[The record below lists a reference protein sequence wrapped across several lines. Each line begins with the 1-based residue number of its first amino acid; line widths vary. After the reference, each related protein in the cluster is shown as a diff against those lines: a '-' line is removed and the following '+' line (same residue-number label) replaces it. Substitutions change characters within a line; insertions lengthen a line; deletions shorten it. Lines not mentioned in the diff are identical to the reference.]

1 MTAPTTSVPQ
11 GRSRVEEPGVPAGR
25 RASACARQVR
35 RVVATEVRTSPALLP
50 IAALTVI
57 GCLRLASADAQ
68 WVGYWQNTTLKVHTY
83 ACIVIG
89 IVSGAIAAW
98 QAGRSRAAGLHPME
112 NTATVDGASIVL
124 RAVAPIWLLATTGF
138 LLVLAAAL
146 GRSAVVH
153 AGTPPWGLVVMTV
166 AVLGMQVAAGAALG
180 AWLPRRSA
188 PVVTIVVLYAGGAAP
203 VYVEGGERTWGRLY
217 PIVQQLWDPLMREA
231 PARLLTASAWL
242 MCVAVLLVLVAGRR
256 WAGVRPSLTS
266 LAAAATLA
274 AVSAGFVLV
283 PQVAPGEQF
292 ASVRGAGDPVAC
304 TNGSGPTFCVWADH
318 ADTLPSVAGA
328 ASAFARATDGLTFI
342 PTTLA
347 EPGVARALGRP
358 AVDVGAFTAPV
369 PSREE
374 ALAALVTA
382 SAPQPGPTCIGA
394 DGAVIGG
401 SDAARAIP
409 AILSERLGIPP
420 VFGADSAAYPRLE
433 QLTVARQNAWM
444 NAAAEAEVH
453 CAEPPPVPAS

>member
-1 MTAPTTSVPQ
+1 M
-11 GRSRVEEPGVPAGR
+11 
-25 RASACARQVR
+25 
-35 RVVATEVRTSPALLP
+35 RTSPALLP

-57 GCLRLASADAQ
+57 GCLRLASSDVQ

-89 IVSGAIAAW
+89 IVAGAVAAW
-98 QAGRSRAAGLHPME
+98 QAGRSQAAGLHPME
-112 NTATVDGASIVL
+112 NTATVNGARIVL
-124 RAVAPIWLLATTGF
+124 RAVAPIWLIATIGF

-153 AGTPPWGLVVMTV
+153 AGTPPWGLVVMTA

-180 AWLPRRSA
+180 AWLPRRAA
-188 PVVTIVVLYAGGAAP
+188 PVVTIVVLYAGAATP

-231 PARLLTASAWL
+231 PTRTLTASAWL
-242 MCVAVLLVLVAGRR
+242 MCVAALLVLGAGRR
-256 WAGVRPSLTS
+256 WAGVRPSRVS
-266 LAAAATLA
+266 VAGAATLA
-274 AVSAGFVLV
+274 AISAALVLV

-292 ASVRGAGDPVAC
+292 ATVRGAGDPVVC
-304 TNGSGPTFCVWADH
+304 TNGPGPSYCAWADH
-318 ADTLPSVAGA
+318 ADTLPAVADA
-328 ASAFARATDGLTFI
+328 ASAFARATAGLAFI

-347 EPGVARALGRP
+347 EPGVPRALGRP
-358 AVDVGAFTAPV
+358 AVEVSAFTTPV

-409 AILSERLGIPP
+409 AILSERLGVPST
-420 VFGADSAAYPRLE
+420 FGADSVAYPALRQLSVPE
-433 QLTVARQNAWM
+433 QDAWM
-444 NAAAEAEVH
+444 NAAAKAEVS
-453 CAEPPPVPAS
+453 CAQPPPVPAS